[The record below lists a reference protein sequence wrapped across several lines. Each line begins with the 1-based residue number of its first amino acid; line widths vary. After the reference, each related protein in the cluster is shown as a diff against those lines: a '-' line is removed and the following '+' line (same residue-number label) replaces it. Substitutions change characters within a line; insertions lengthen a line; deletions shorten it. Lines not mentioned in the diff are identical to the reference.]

1 MSPELQARLKNVAN
15 LPSPPGVAAE
25 IIQLA
30 QDPNVEL
37 EDVAERL
44 INDPALSAKILKIA
58 NSPLYAQRRKC
69 TNLRQAMILLGLN
82 ATVTLSLSFSLLSS
96 LREDKPNS
104 VDYSHYWR
112 RSLLAGAASRAMSDI
127 VAPTGEE
134 LFLAAL
140 LQDIGML
147 VLDRAL
153 PGFYSDYTGSQKDHE
168 ALCAYEKEKID
179 ADHAE
184 IGAWLLESWNI
195 PEYLQRAV
203 GASHSLEAL
212 HDRDSADELPLRCVA
227 LSGYVADLWL
237 QDDSDPEQITKV
249 ADMAEQYLKV
259 DRAAFGGV
267 MSKLHNQIP
276 ETEKLFE
283 MDILESGPAECILEQ
298 ARETLMIRNL
308 QSLHEVSSLK
318 QTTKSLKSRAMELE
332 EESRRDQLTGVTNR
346 GHLDELLAKGFSNAQ
361 RFKWPFSIVFTDL
374 DNFKQVNDTYGHQA
388 GDQILRAT
396 ADILRDSTRDS
407 DTVARY
413 GGEEFVLVLPGTDK
427 AGADVVGERV
437 VNAFRNT
444 SHDING
450 TNLIVTT
457 SVGIATLG
465 PETPFESV
473 EEFVRAAD
481 QAVYAAKAQ
490 GKNRVVHHDPDD
502 DALVAQGN
510 S

>member
-37 EDVAERL
+37 EDVAEKL
-44 INDPALSAKILKIA
+44 IHDPALSAKILKIA

-82 ATVTLSLSFSLLSS
+82 ATVTLSLSFSLLTS
-96 LREDKPNS
+96 LREDKPNT

-147 VLDRAL
+147 VLDRAI
-153 PGFYSDYTGSQKDHE
+153 PDFYADFTGSQTDHD
-168 ALCAYEKEKID
+168 ALCAYEREKVS

-184 IGAWLLESWNI
+184 IGAWLLETWNI
-195 PEYLQRAV
+195 PEYLRLAV
-203 GASHSLEAL
+203 QASHSLEDL
-212 HDRDSADELPLRCVA
+212 TDDSPEQLPLRCVA
-227 LSGYVADLWL
+227 LSGHVADLWFP
-237 QDDSDPEQITKV
+237 DESDPEKITRV

-267 MSKLHNQIP
+267 MSTLHDQIP

-283 MDILESGPAECILEQ
+283 MDILDSGQAECILEQ

-346 GHLDELLAKGFSNAQ
+346 GYLDELLAKGFANAK
-361 RFKWPFSIVFTDL
+361 RFSWPFSIVFTDL

-427 AGADVVGERV
+427 AGAAVVGDRV
-437 VNAFRNT
+437 VNAFRNA

-465 PETPFESV
+465 PDTPFADV
-473 EEFVRAAD
+473 EDFVRAAD

-490 GKNRVVHHDPDD
+490 GKNRVVHHDPEN
-502 DALVAQGN
+502 DAPLVQ
-510 S
+510 SSS

>member
-1 MSPELQARLKNVAN
+1 MSPELQSRLKKIAN

-30 QDPNVEL
+30 QNPNVEL
-37 EDVAERL
+37 EDVAEKL
-44 INDPALSAKILKIA
+44 IQDPALSAKILRIA
-58 NSPLYAQRRKC
+58 NSPLYAQRRKS
-69 TNLRQAMILLGLN
+69 TNLRQALILLGLN
-82 ATVTLSLSFSLLSS
+82 ATVTLSLSFSLLTS
-96 LREDKPNS
+96 LRKDKMNS

-112 RSLLAGAASRAMSDI
+112 RSLLAGAASRAMSDV
-127 VAPTGEE
+127 VAPQGEE

-147 VLDRAL
+147 VLDRAM
-153 PGFYSDYTGSQKDHE
+153 PDFYGSYTGAPNHHE
-168 ALCAYEKEKID
+168 GLCAFEKEKID
-179 ADHAE
+179 TDHAQV
-184 IGAWLLESWNI
+184 GAWLLETWNI

-203 GASHSLEAL
+203 AASHSLEAL
-212 HDRDSADELPLRCVA
+212 GNRDDPAELPLRCVA

-237 QDDSDPEQITKV
+237 QEQSDPQQIAHV
-249 ADMAEQYLKV
+249 ANMAEEYLKL
-259 DRAAFGGV
+259 DRSSFGSV
-267 MSKLHNQIP
+267 MSTLRDQIA
-276 ETEKLFE
+276 ETESLFE
-283 MDILESGPAECILEQ
+283 MDILDSDHAECILEQ

-346 GHLDELLAKGFSNAQ
+346 GYLDELLTKGFDNAK
-361 RFKWPFSIVFTDL
+361 RFNWPFSIVFADL

-396 ADILRDSTRDS
+396 ADILRQSTRDS
-407 DTVARY
+407 DVVARY
-413 GGEEFVLVLPGTDK
+413 GGEEFVLLLPGTDM
-427 AGADVVGERV
+427 AGAAVVGERI

-450 TNLIVTT
+450 TKLVVTT
-457 SVGIATLG
+457 SLGIASLSA
-465 PETPFESV
+465 ESPFQEV
-473 EEFVRAAD
+473 EGFVRAAD

-490 GKNRVVHHDPDD
+490 GKDRVVHHDPSDE
-502 DALVAQGN
+502 ALMAQGG